1 MTSCVFHVSET
12 GKQLRLESADT
23 QQLLNRDTFDVEGTG
38 FSRRWEKDSAN
49 TSRAQW
55 DFWWLDTSWPLLT
68 PSKLLR
74 AAVTSQ
80 RNTGSS
86 CLPPQQPPELGLSS
100 GEAPQGNAGQAPHA
114 HQTTS
119 VTLEGPFILWSHAE
133 ITGELKQRT
142 QTLYTHLKHQ
152 GCHVK
157 IPKSEHFLNIPGFHE
172 LSQSKLLQAP
182 QAGPALQLPLL
193 KKW

>member
-1 MTSCVFHVSET
+1 MEHVCFISLLCLLNQQPGSRHCFPFMTSCVFHVSET

-38 FSRRWEKDSAN
+38 FLRRWEKDSAN
-49 TSRAQW
+49 TSHAQW

-100 GEAPQGNAGQAPHA
+100 GEVPQGNAGQPPHA

-119 VTLEGPFILWSHAE
+119 VTLEGPFIL
-133 ITGELKQRT
+133 
-142 QTLYTHLKHQ
+142 
-152 GCHVK
+152 
-157 IPKSEHFLNIPGFHE
+157 
-172 LSQSKLLQAP
+172 
-182 QAGPALQLPLL
+182 
-193 KKW
+193 